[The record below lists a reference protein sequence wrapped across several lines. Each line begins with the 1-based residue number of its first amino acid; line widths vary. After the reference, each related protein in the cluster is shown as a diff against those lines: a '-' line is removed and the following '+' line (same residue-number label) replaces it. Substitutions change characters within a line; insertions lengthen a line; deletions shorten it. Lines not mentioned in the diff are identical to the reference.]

1 MQDIKNVLMVL
12 DRFGEGD
19 GQGAAGT
26 GTEGGEANAF
36 NTRTQKGEFA
46 NVVFGKQPEAEE
58 EAADQAD
65 AKPEVD
71 KEALKKE
78 FQDLVRGK
86 YKDEYT
92 KATQEIINKRFKE
105 SKQLEETNKEYKSV
119 IDVLNQKYNTS
130 DTKSLLDAITNDSNL
145 WEEEADEAGMT
156 VEQYRKFKQL
166 ERENAELTRQANER
180 ATKEKVD
187 QQMQIWYAESEALK
201 EKFPEFDLKT
211 ETENPS
217 FLSMLKSGV
226 PMEHAFKV
234 IHMDEIVTN
243 AMKTT
248 QALSEKRVVDNIR
261 AKGMRPVENGAGS
274 HSAFTV
280 KNDVT
285 KLTKEERAEIAR
297 RAERG
302 ERITF

>member
-1 MQDIKNVLMVL
+1 MLDFMFVPMML
-12 DRFGEGD
+12 DRFEGD
-19 GQGAAGT
+19 GSAAAA
-26 GTEGGEANAF
+26 GTEGGTESASP
-36 NTRTQKGEFA
+36 TRTQKGETILY
-46 NVVFGKQPEAEE
+46 GKQPVQEEKE
-58 EAADQAD
+58 EAVAA
-65 AKPEVD
+65 PVD

-78 FQDLVRGK
+78 FQELVRGK

-92 KATQEIINKRFKE
+92 KATQDIINKRFKE
-105 SKQLEETNKEYKSV
+105 SKQLEEANKEYRSV

-130 DTKSLLDAITNDSNL
+130 DTKALLEAINNDTGMWEDA
-145 WEEEADEAGMT
+145 ADEAGMT

-166 ERENAELTRQANER
+166 ERENAELMREANER
-180 ATKEKVD
+180 QTKEKVD
-187 QQMQIWYAESEALK
+187 KQMAEWYQESEALK
-201 EKFPEFDLKT
+201 EKFPEFDLQN
-211 ETENPS
+211 ETQNPH
-217 FLSMLKSGV
+217 FLAMLKSGV

-261 AKGMRPVENGAGS
+261 ARGSRPVENGAGS

-285 KLTKEERAEIAR
+285 KLTRADRAAIAERVQ
-297 RAERG
+297 RG
-302 ERITF
+302 ERISF

>member
-1 MQDIKNVLMVL
+1 MLDIKHVLMVL

-19 GQGAAGT
+19 GSGTAGT
-26 GTEGGEANAF
+26 GTEGGQENASP
-36 NTRTQKGEFA
+36 TRTQKGEFA

-58 EAADQAD
+58 EAEDQAD

-78 FQDLVRGK
+78 FQELVKGK

-92 KATQEIINKRFKE
+92 KATQDIINKRFKE
-105 SKQLEETNKEYKSV
+105 SKQLEETNKEYRSV
-119 IDVLNQKYNTS
+119 IDVLNQKYKTS
-130 DTKSLLDAITNDSNL
+130 DTKSLLEAITNDANL
-145 WEEEADEAGMT
+145 WEAEADEAGMT
-156 VEQYRKFKQL
+156 VEQYKKFKQL
-166 ERENAELTRQANER
+166 ERENAELEREARERSTR
-180 ATKEKVD
+180 EKVN
-187 QQMQIWYAESEALK
+187 QQMETWFRESEALK
-201 EKFPEFDLKT
+201 EKFPGFDLKT
-211 ETENPS
+211 ETENPN
-217 FLSMLKSGV
+217 FVALLQSGV
-226 PMEHAFKV
+226 PVEHAYKV
-234 IHMDEIVTN
+234 IHMDEIVTD

-261 AKGMRPVENGAGS
+261 AKGMRPVENGAGT

-285 KLTKEERAEIAR
+285 KLTKAERAEIAR